1 MRTTVSDP
9 SPTLLM
15 PAGGAACPNTADGRT
30 TARMMPHT
38 IRATCDV
45 VIPARNAEPY
55 IAAAIQSLVNQSHR
69 ASRIIVVDDR
79 STDRTVEA
87 AKVFGRSVQIVE
99 GAGRG
104 SGSARNLGVRHS
116 DSDLI
121 AFLDADDICHPD
133 RLRLQIDA
141 LGRHPEASMAF
152 CDAEFTDPV
161 GRLAGPAFTCP
172 EFRREVFLG
181 QLFERNRIL
190 TTSVAVVRRS
200 SFDAV
205 GGFDENLSPAEE
217 YDLWLRL
224 AGAGQ
229 VEHVAQAL
237 VWYRLHDGNV
247 SRNLEALRA
256 CERDTLEKHGMSNI
270 RAALQAAYA
279 DPAQADMALSG
290 VLFRMERYDEGETL
304 LRGIVP
310 RVPDRA
316 LRHFV
321 LGNFAV
327 QRGELAVAAAEY
339 GLSLAC
345 DPAFAPSHNN
355 LGVIAEAEGRRR
367 HSLQHLIRAAELRP
381 GYSDPKRNLELLR
394 GRRGSELR
402 YTLVPLRAVLR
413 PEQREVSPSG
423 LAGISLTP
431 PQELAS

>member
-1 MRTTVSDP
+1 
-9 SPTLLM
+9 M
-15 PAGGAACPNTADGRT
+15 PDGRVRMTPNTIG
-30 TARMMPHT
+30 
-38 IRATCDV
+38 ATCDV

-55 IAAAIQSLVNQSHR
+55 IAAAIQSLVSQSHR
-69 ASRIIVVDDR
+69 VSRIIVVDDH

-87 AKVFGRSVQIVE
+87 ASVFCGRVQIVE

-121 AFLDADDICHPD
+121 AFLDADDTCHPD

-141 LGRHPEASMAF
+141 LGRHPEASMVF
-152 CDAEFTDPV
+152 CDAEYTDPV

-172 EFRREVFLG
+172 EFRREAFLG

-190 TTSVAVVRRS
+190 TTSVALVRRS

-247 SRNLEALRA
+247 SGNLEALRA
-256 CERDTLEKHGMSNI
+256 CERDTLEKHGIPAI
-270 RAALQAAYA
+270 RSALQAAYA
-279 DPAQADMALSG
+279 NPAQADTALSG
-290 VLFRMERYDEGETL
+290 VLFRMERYDEGEVL
-304 LRGIVP
+304 LRGVVP
-310 RVPDRA
+310 RAADRA

-327 QRGELAVAAAEY
+327 RRGELALATVEY

-345 DPAFAPSHNN
+345 DPTFAPSHNN
-355 LGVIAEAEGRRR
+355 LGVIAEADGRRR
-367 HSLQHLIRAAELRP
+367 RSVQHLIRAAELRP
-381 GYSDPKRNLELLR
+381 GYSDPRRNLELLR
-394 GRRGSELR
+394 ERRGSALR
-402 YTLVPLRAVLR
+402 YTLVPLRTVLR
-413 PEQREVSPSG
+413 PERREASHSASAGMSPTV
-423 LAGISLTP
+423 L
-431 PQELAS
+431 QELVS